1 MSADPGQVASSLWTT
16 PATTSSEP
24 LKEAAIDRTV
34 SAAKL
39 REAVA
44 AARQRAAAA
53 FAGYVTE
60 GLLRTSF

>member
-1 MSADPGQVASSLWTT
+1 MDMLPGMSGETTKTAGSSSLWTT
-16 PATTSSEP
+16 PVTASGQP

-44 AARQRAAAA
+44 AARQRAA
-53 FAGYVTE
+53 
-60 GLLRTSF
+60 TSGS